1 MTTRLENRLLMAI
14 ATIAVLGIVLATYV
28 ASAHAEDAAKPA
40 ASVSKT
46 TKKAAA
52 SAAATAVAVEAQR
65 KIEELSRQVAEMR
78 QMMESAQKQIKT
90 LNEKMTATEA
100 ATSVAGAEAAVAGAE
115 AGAAGAVAGGTAAQT
130 SSIGQTVGILGKDL
144 GQMREDIAKNLGIQ
158 VHGLVD
164 ANYEYNLNQ
173 PSQRSNLGATNQ
185 FRAFDTDA
193 NSFELEQFNLRI
205 QRRVE
210 GGVGFLVD
218 LNFGKTAEVLRT
230 FTRYTSNPAGVGIGE
245 VDPTQA
251 FITYTVPVG
260 NGLDVMAGK
269 FVTLLGA
276 EVIKTYDALN
286 YNESNGYIFTLGI
299 PFTHTG
305 VRAKYVFNETLA
317 VTGGF
322 NNGWDDVADNN
333 SGKSIEGQFAITAI
347 PEVSIL
353 INGLLG
359 AEQFAS
365 GGSLRGIVDPIVTW
379 KTPIQGLTLIG
390 EYIYAGEDQP
400 IAVAPFLTG
409 PNVPINPLVFLGGGP
424 LTRDADWMAFA
435 GYVVYDFN
443 DKLQSAVRGEWFR
456 DSNGA
461 RTGIRQTLWE
471 MTLTLN
477 YKITDY
483 LMLRGEYRHDES
495 NTRPFYTNQ
504 LATPIMVAGAP
515 STANVRTVAGQ
526 DTLLSALI
534 YTF

>member
-40 ASVSKT
+40 ASVSKA

-52 SAAATAVAVEAQR
+52 SAAATAVAVDAQR

-78 QMMESAQKQIKT
+78 QMMESAQKEIRT
-90 LNEKMTATEA
+90 LNEKVTATEA

-115 AGAAGAVAGGTAAQT
+115 AGGTAVQT
-130 SSIGQTVGILGKDL
+130 SSIGQTVGMLGKDL

-164 ANYEYNLNQ
+164 ANYEYNINQ
-173 PSQRSNLGATNQ
+173 PSQKSNLGATNQ

-276 EVIKTYDALN
+276 EVIKTYDVLN
-286 YNESNGYIFTLGI
+286 YNESGSYIFTLGI

-305 VRAKYVFNETLA
+305 VRAKYAFNEMLT

-333 SGKSIEGQFAITAI
+333 SGKTLEGQIAITLL
-347 PEVSIL
+347 PELSIL
-353 INGLLG
+353 VSGMLG

-365 GGSLRGIVDPIVTW
+365 GGSLRGIIDPLVTW
-379 KTPIQGLTLIG
+379 KTPIPGLTLIG
-390 EYIYAGEDQP
+390 EYIYGAEDQP
-400 IAVAPFLTG
+400 IGVAPFLTG

-435 GYVVYDFN
+435 GYTVYDFN
-443 DKLQSAVRGEWFR
+443 DKLQGVIRGEWFR

-471 MTLTLN
+471 LTFTLN

-483 LMLRGEYRHDES
+483 LLLRAEYRHDES

-515 STANVRTVAGQ
+515 ATANVRTVAGQ

-534 YTF
+534 FTF

>member
-1 MTTRLENRLLMAI
+1 VENRLIVAI
-14 ATIAVLGIVLATYV
+14 GTVASIGILLAALV
-28 ASAHAEDAAKPA
+28 VSAHAEEAAPSAAAK
-40 ASVSKT
+40 
-46 TKKAAA
+46 KKAAA
-52 SAAATAVAVEAQR
+52 AAAVAADAQK
-65 KIEELSRQVAEMR
+65 KIDELSRQVEEMR
-78 QMMESAQKQIKT
+78 RMMESAQREIKS
-90 LNEKMTATEA
+90 LNQKVEATQA
-100 ATSVAGAEAAVAGAE
+100 ATALVATEAAVAGGE
-115 AGAAGAVAGGTAAQT
+115 AGAAGAVAGGTAVEAGT
-130 SSIGQTVGILGKDL
+130 IGQTVGLLQKDL
-144 GQMREDIAKNLGIQ
+144 QQVREDLSKNLGIQ

-164 ANYEYNLNQ
+164 ATYEYNLNQ
-173 PSQRSNLGATNQ
+173 PSQRSNLGGTNQ

-193 NSFELEQFNLRI
+193 NSFELSQFNLRV

-218 LNFGKTAEVLRT
+218 LNFGKVAEVLRT
-230 FTRYTSNPAGVGIGE
+230 ATRYTSNPAGVGIGE

-269 FVTLLGA
+269 FVTLIGA

-286 YNESNGYIFTLGI
+286 YNESNGLLFTWAI

-305 VRAKYVFNETLA
+305 IRARYAFNEMLS
-317 VTGGF
+317 VTGGV
-322 NNGWDDVADNN
+322 NNGWDDVSDNN
-333 SGKSIEGQFAITAI
+333 SGKSIEGQFAITPI

-353 INGLLG
+353 INGIVG

-365 GGSLRGIVDPIVTW
+365 GGSVRGLVDPIVTW
-379 KTPIQGLTLIG
+379 KTPLEGLTLIG
-390 EYIYAGEDQP
+390 EYVYGAEDQP
-400 IAVAPFLTG
+400 IGVAPFLTG

-443 DKLQSAVRGEWFR
+443 DKLQTAVRGEWFR
-456 DSNGA
+456 DSQGV

-483 LMLRGEYRHDES
+483 LLLRAEYRHDES
-495 NTRPFYTNQ
+495 NTRPFYTNN
-504 LATPIMVAGAP
+504 LATPIMIGGAP
-515 STANVRTVAGQ
+515 ATANVRTRSGQ
-526 DTLLSALI
+526 DTLMSALI